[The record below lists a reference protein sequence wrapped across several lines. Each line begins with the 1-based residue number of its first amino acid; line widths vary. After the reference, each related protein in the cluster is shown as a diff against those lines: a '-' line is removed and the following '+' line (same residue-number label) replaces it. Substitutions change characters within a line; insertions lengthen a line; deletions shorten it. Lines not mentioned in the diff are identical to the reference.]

1 MAQLTQQERSA
12 AIEELE
18 DSRRRLLASIQ
29 GLAEDQWTRRPAE
42 GQWSIAE
49 CVEHV
54 GAAELPLER
63 LFASGLREE
72 PSEEERRKIREKDAW
87 VRSYLR
93 DRSEKGESP
102 ERIRPKGRF
111 ATREEAVAT
120 FEERR
125 AANIAWVRATTEP
138 LRDRFGP
145 HPFAGII
152 DGYQWVL
159 FLSAHCDRHAAQI
172 EEIRSALSSSRVQDP
187 GSR

>member
-1 MAQLTQQERSA
+1 MAQLTSDERSA
-12 AIEELE
+12 AISELE
-18 DSRRRLLASIQ
+18 DSRRRLLAAID
-29 GLAEDQWTRRPAE
+29 GLTQEHWGRRPSE
-42 GQWSIAE
+42 GAWSIAE

-63 LFASGLREE
+63 LFASGLRED
-72 PSEEERRKIREKDAW
+72 PPEEERRKIREKDAW

-111 ATREEAVAT
+111 ATREEAVAS

-172 EEIRSALSSSRVQDP
+172 QEIRAQLD
-187 GSR
+187 

>member
-1 MAQLTQQERSA
+1 MAQLTPEERAA

-18 DSRRRLLASIQ
+18 DSRARLLAAI
-29 GLAEDQWTRRPAE
+29 EDVTEEQWARRPAE
-42 GQWSIAE
+42 DRWTIAE
-49 CVEHV
+49 CIEHV

-63 LFASGLREE
+63 LFATGAREQ
-72 PSEEERRKIREKDAW
+72 PTEEERRKIRQKDDY
-87 VRSYLR
+87 VRTFLR
-93 DRSEKGESP
+93 DRSQKGEAP

-138 LRDRFGP
+138 LRDRFGK
-145 HPFAGII
+145 HPFADVI
-152 DGYQWVL
+152 DGYQWLL

-172 EEIRSALSSSRVQDP
+172 EEIRREISRP
-187 GSR
+187 A